1 MGTQNLADEAANLI
15 LDAWPQQVAGPIARE
30 IHSVLTNSRRDILT
44 VGAVLA
50 LYFSSNGIEALRI
63 ALNRAYGLKELRPW
77 WLTRLESIGYV
88 VVAAIAVLALAFLV
102 VLGPFLWGT
111 LTDYVP
117 ALLPYSGTVTVLR
130 LVIATLLIIMALTIV
145 HKWLPCGTRRLEDIM
160 PGRADHGRA
169 VAGLRAR
176 LRQLP
181 RAGRPDLCDHL
192 CRPRLVHDRAGVPL
206 HHRRHVHL
214 RRRIQRRPDAPPQD
228 EGGTAEGGS
237 GGGGG
242 SLIAAE
248 IGLVHQAVRS
258 RLCQHRFFP
267 PAGSLADNV
276 LALGLQHVVEAC
288 AGPVRGALTSTA
300 MLPGACWFFHI
311 LVCAIG
317 ILLPGEHLAH
327 ARVDAPV
334 DHELV
339 RRRRLLQVGEVR
351 ALDALLPH
359 PHDSGRRR

>member
-15 LDAWPQQVAGPIARE
+15 LDAWPQQVSGPIARE

-145 HKWLPCGTRRLEDIM
+145 HKWLPCGTRRIEDIM
-160 PGRADHGRA
+160 PGVLITVVMSLGYALAFASYLAQAGQTY
-169 VAGLRAR
+169 VTTYAGLASFMIALVFLYTIAATFIFGGEFNAVLMHRRKMKAER
-176 LRQLP
+176 LK
-181 RAGRPDLCDHL
+181 AAEAAKAAPDLE
-192 CRPRLVHDRAGVPL
+192 RK
-206 HHRRHVHL
+206 
-214 RRRIQRRPDAPPQD
+214 
-228 EGGTAEGGS
+228 
-237 GGGGG
+237 
-242 SLIAAE
+242 
-248 IGLVHQAVRS
+248 
-258 RLCQHRFFP
+258 
-267 PAGSLADNV
+267 PA
-276 LALGLQHVVEAC
+276 
-288 AGPVRGALTSTA
+288 
-300 MLPGACWFFHI
+300 
-311 LVCAIG
+311 
-317 ILLPGEHLAH
+317 
-327 ARVDAPV
+327 
-334 DHELV
+334 
-339 RRRRLLQVGEVR
+339 
-351 ALDALLPH
+351 
-359 PHDSGRRR
+359 